1 MEALVGTNPDQV
13 RKEFGKLANKFTGG
27 DMTDAVMER
36 ASEKI
41 SKRPRTAEAEMEKG
55 V

>member
-1 MEALVGTNPDQV
+1 MNALPP
-13 RKEFGKLANKFTGG
+13 LADTHCHLCLDDFAG
-27 DMTDAVMER
+27 DLDDVLER

-55 V
+55 A